1 MNLTEKVN
9 SDMVT
14 AMKAKDSER
23 LSTLRMMKTALKN
36 REIDKRAPL
45 TDAEGAQI
53 LSTMVKQRRDSIEQF
68 TKGNRPELAAKEAA
82 EIAVIESY
90 MPKMAS
96 EEELRSMVEAAIAEM
111 SAAGSRPTARDMGT
125 VMKAVQA
132 KVQAAGVRA
141 DGKQVSELV
150 KTALA

>member
-1 MNLTEKVN
+1 MNLMEKVN

-45 TDAEGAQI
+45 TDAEGVQI
-53 LSTMVKQRRDSIEQF
+53 LGTMVKQRRDSIEQF

-125 VMKAVQA
+125 VMKEVQA
-132 KVQAAGVRA
+132 KVQTAGVRA